1 MEGVAWISP
10 LPVTQA
16 DAVVIGAG
24 AFGLSV
30 AYQLAALGAGRVVVL
45 DRFAPGTQT
54 SPRAAGLYKLDSS
67 RRDPH
72 PAWRSSSIEAIR
84 GFSAKP
90 PGFHCSFV
98 AVRKSFWPPAQ
109 QITRRSSTRKPRPP
123 ASWGVELETVDAR
136 GCSTASRP
144 ISPDAASALHT
155 TCPVISTSRSLAPYS
170 RPTRRRSAELGSLVI
185 GETPVTGILV
195 HNGEIAGVTTP
206 RGDIVTPLVIDAAGA
221 WARGV
226 GALAG
231 VEVPVAP
238 VRHQLLITRP
248 IAGMSPQ
255 EPIARIVDASAY
267 LRPARG
273 GLMMGGMESDPIAI
287 DPRHDPEFSIPDTPL
302 DMRVLDDLTAALG
315 PLVPALGDTPIAEH
329 RGGLFTMTPDA
340 RFLAGPVPGVHGL
353 WTATG
358 CNGSGF
364 SISAGIGRA
373 LAEWIVGGEPSDSIC
388 SEPRPWTLWSRSPR
402 WTPNVTSS
410 RALAVRELL
419 HTATRGLRSRVEY
432 LVGRYESDFEQTFG
446 ASSTGRH
453 GGTRSRIGVY
463 E

>member
-1 MEGVAWISP
+1 MESS

-24 AFGLSV
+24 AFGLS
-30 AYQLAALGAGRVVVL
+30 AGYQLAAHGVGRVMVL
-45 DRFAPGTQT
+45 DQFAPGTQT
-54 SPRAAGLYKLDSS
+54 SPRAAGLYKLIQADETLT
-67 RRDPH
+67 RL
-72 PAWRSSSIEAIR
+72 AQSSIEVIR
-84 GFSAKP
+84 GFSDATGIP
-90 PGFHCSFV
+90 LSFV
-98 AVRKSFWPPAQ
+98 QSGSVLAARTAEHAALVDDEAE
-109 QITRRSSTRKPRPP
+109 
-123 ASWGVELETVDAR
+123 ASAGWGIELERLDVEGVHRIAPYLTGR
-136 GCSTASRP
+136 GIQTAYFVP
-144 ISPDAASALHT
+144 GDIYIEEP
-155 TCPVISTSRSLAPYS
+155 RSLLDAYM
-170 RPTRRRSAELGSLVI
+170 AAIAQLGSLVI

-195 HNGEIAGVTTP
+195 DNGEITGVSTP

-248 IAGMSPQ
+248 IAGMSAQ

-287 DPRHDPEFSIPDTPL
+287 DPRHEPEFSIPETPL
-302 DMRVLDDLTAALG
+302 DMQVLDDLTAALG

-340 RFLAGPVPGVHGL
+340 RFLAGPVPGVSGL

-373 LAEWIVGGEPSDSIC
+373 LAEWIVGGEPTIDLSSLDPGRFGPGPLDDGELTSAG
-388 SEPRPWTLWSRSPR
+388 LWQYANYY
-402 WTPNVTSS
+402 TPQ
-410 RALAVRELL
+410 LAV
-419 HTATRGLRSRVEY
+419 
-432 LVGRYESDFEQTFG
+432 
-446 ASSTGRH
+446 
-453 GGTRSRIGVY
+453 
-463 E
+463 

>member
-1 MEGVAWISP
+1 MESP

-24 AFGLSV
+24 AFGLS
-30 AYQLAALGAGRVVVL
+30 AGYQVAALGAGRVVVL

-54 SPRAAGLYKLDSS
+54 SPRAAGLYKLIQADETLT
-67 RRDPH
+67 RL
-72 PAWRSSSIEAIR
+72 AQASIEVIR
-84 GFSAKP
+84 GFSEVTGVPLDFVQSGSVLAARTPEHAALVDDEAK
-90 PGFHCSFV
+90 
-98 AVRKSFWPPAQ
+98 
-109 QITRRSSTRKPRPP
+109 
-123 ASWGVELETVDAR
+123 ASAGWGVELERLDAEGVHRVAPYLTGR
-136 GCSTASRP
+136 GIRTAYFVP
-144 ISPDAASALHT
+144 GDIYVEEP
-155 TCPVISTSRSLAPYS
+155 RSLLEAYM
-170 RPTRRRSAELGSLVI
+170 TALAQLGSLVI

-195 HNGEIAGVTTP
+195 HNGEITGVTTP
-206 RGDIVTPLVIDAAGA
+206 RGDIATPLVIDAAGA

-248 IAGMSPQ
+248 IAGMSQ
-255 EPIARIVDASAY
+255 REPIARIVDASAY

-273 GLMMGGMESDPIAI
+273 GLMMGGMESDPVAI

-302 DMRVLDDLTAALG
+302 DVRVLDDLTAALG
-315 PLVPALGDTPIAEH
+315 PLVPALGDTPVAEH

-364 SISAGIGRA
+364 SISAGIGRS
-373 LAEWIVGGEPSDSIC
+373 LAEWIVGGEPTMDLSSLNPGRFGPGPLDDGELTSAG
-388 SEPRPWTLWSRSPR
+388 LWQYANYY
-402 WTPNVTSS
+402 TPQ
-410 RALAVRELL
+410 LAV
-419 HTATRGLRSRVEY
+419 
-432 LVGRYESDFEQTFG
+432 
-446 ASSTGRH
+446 
-453 GGTRSRIGVY
+453 
-463 E
+463 

>member
-1 MEGVAWISP
+1 MESS

-24 AFGLSV
+24 AFGLS
-30 AYQLAALGAGRVVVL
+30 AGYQLAAHGVGRVMVL
-45 DRFAPGTQT
+45 DQFAPGTQT
-54 SPRAAGLYKLDSS
+54 SPRAAGLYKLIQADETLT
-67 RRDPH
+67 RL
-72 PAWRSSSIEAIR
+72 AQSSIEVIR
-84 GFSAKP
+84 GFSDATGIP
-90 PGFHCSFV
+90 LSFV
-98 AVRKSFWPPAQ
+98 QSGSVLAARTAEHAALVDDEAE
-109 QITRRSSTRKPRPP
+109 
-123 ASWGVELETVDAR
+123 ASAGWGIELERLDVEGVRRIAPYLTGR
-136 GCSTASRP
+136 GIRTAYFVP
-144 ISPDAASALHT
+144 GDIYIEEP
-155 TCPVISTSRSLAPYS
+155 RSLLDAYM
-170 RPTRRRSAELGSLVI
+170 AAIAQLGSLVI

-195 HNGEIAGVTTP
+195 DNGEITGVSTP

-248 IAGMSPQ
+248 IAGMSAQ

-287 DPRHDPEFSIPDTPL
+287 DPRHDPEFSIPETPL
-302 DMRVLDDLTAALG
+302 DMQVLDDLTAALG

-340 RFLAGPVPGVHGL
+340 RFLAGPVPGVSGL

-373 LAEWIVGGEPSDSIC
+373 LAEWIVGGEPTIDLSSLDPGRFGPGPLDDGELTSAG
-388 SEPRPWTLWSRSPR
+388 LWQYANYY
-402 WTPNVTSS
+402 TPQ
-410 RALAVRELL
+410 LAV
-419 HTATRGLRSRVEY
+419 
-432 LVGRYESDFEQTFG
+432 
-446 ASSTGRH
+446 
-453 GGTRSRIGVY
+453 
-463 E
+463 

>member
-1 MEGVAWISP
+1 MESS

-24 AFGLSV
+24 AFGLS
-30 AYQLAALGAGRVVVL
+30 AGYQLAAHGMGRVMVL
-45 DRFAPGTQT
+45 DQFAPGTQT
-54 SPRAAGLYKLDSS
+54 SPRAAGLYKLIQADETLT
-67 RRDPH
+67 RL
-72 PAWRSSSIEAIR
+72 AQSSIEVIR
-84 GFSAKP
+84 GFSDATGIP
-90 PGFHCSFV
+90 LSFV
-98 AVRKSFWPPAQ
+98 QSGSVLAARTAEHAALVDDEAE
-109 QITRRSSTRKPRPP
+109 
-123 ASWGVELETVDAR
+123 ASAGWGIELERLDVEGVHRIAPYLTGR
-136 GCSTASRP
+136 GIQTAYFVP
-144 ISPDAASALHT
+144 GDIYIEEP
-155 TCPVISTSRSLAPYS
+155 RSLLDAYM
-170 RPTRRRSAELGSLVI
+170 AAIAQLGSLVI

-195 HNGEIAGVTTP
+195 DNGEITGVSTP

-248 IAGMSPQ
+248 IAGMSAQ

-287 DPRHDPEFSIPDTPL
+287 DPRHDPEFSIPETPL
-302 DMRVLDDLTAALG
+302 DMQVLDDLTAALG

-340 RFLAGPVPGVHGL
+340 RFLAGPVPGVSGL

-373 LAEWIVGGEPSDSIC
+373 LAEWIIGGEPTINLSSLDPGRFGPGPLDDGELTSAG
-388 SEPRPWTLWSRSPR
+388 LWQYANYY
-402 WTPNVTSS
+402 TPQ
-410 RALAVRELL
+410 LAV
-419 HTATRGLRSRVEY
+419 
-432 LVGRYESDFEQTFG
+432 
-446 ASSTGRH
+446 
-453 GGTRSRIGVY
+453 
-463 E
+463 